1 MIESTAYSAWRRSWN
16 VSFKCQDFL
25 LIHDERIAFYDT
37 DFTKYVR
44 TLLAEYT
51 SKTFGQREYLYAFR
65 MISPLRDAIQEEKV
79 CKFYTNENTINFV
92 PISIETS
99 PIHNHNFII
108 GIDINNKPHAIRLST
123 LQKLSISDNKV
134 KITEEMCELINGHL
148 EKLYEEEL
156 KKCS

>member
-1 MIESTAYSAWRRSWN
+1 M
-16 VSFKCQDFL
+16 
-25 LIHDERIAFYDT
+25 
-37 DFTKYVR
+37 R